1 MMPQL
6 LTVRVTRPHG
16 RSVRIWMPVIPIVL
30 LLAPLLILA
39 AAAAAVACLMCRVRV
54 GLAFGNG
61 WRLFCALPGTRIDI
75 REGPTTV
82 LVSIR

>member
-6 LTVRVTRPHG
+6 LTVRVTRPQR
-16 RSVRIWMPVIPIVL
+16 RSVRIWVPVLPTVL
-30 LLAPLLILA
+30 LLGPLLILA
-39 AAAAAVACLMCRVRV
+39 ALAAAVACLMYGVRV
-54 GLAFGNG
+54 GPAFGNS
-61 WRLFCALPGTRIDI
+61 WRLFCALQGTRIDI